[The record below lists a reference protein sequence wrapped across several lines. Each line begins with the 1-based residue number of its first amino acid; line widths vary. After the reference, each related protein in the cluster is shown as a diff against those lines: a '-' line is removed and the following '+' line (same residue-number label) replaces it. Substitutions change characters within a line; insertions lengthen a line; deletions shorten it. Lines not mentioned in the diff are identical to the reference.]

1 MTSEV
6 LLLIVLG
13 ALTLIAYIVALN
25 SHGPTRLAISYLLA
39 TSILI
44 ATVWVT
50 VQYVNSGDNRRKM
63 EEFQKLES
71 EKQKVEEQMHSQ
83 QAVMQQAMREN
94 KERLTVAGRLNGI
107 ITKGAAL
114 SATMINLD
122 LRNLSQELDVLLG
135 RASDTK
141 KKVEELS
148 AEFEKMKVTDTL
160 FFQTQALIRESLKQL
175 TEAAQYYY
183 LYYRAE
189 DSAQEELRER
199 IMRQKATEA
208 HDLLQKASSLI
219 APSGT

>member
-94 KERLTVAGRLNGI
+94 KERLIVAGRLNGI

-148 AEFEKMKVTDTL
+148 TEFEKMKVTDTL